1 MTTDNTEQ
9 ITDTAIQS
17 ALKDVLGGMLQFAVE
32 RCRQD
37 DGYQH
42 LFSSFK
48 DGGVAKA
55 IFEAERQMSR
65 VATDLMQVL
74 RDASG
79 TEIDNDLFAVIMG
92 LPLTMRM
99 VRNDIS
105 AREGHVCCADKT
117 RLVLKTYFY
126 DRLGMDVEV
135 ASFVSDK

>member
-9 ITDTAIQS
+9 ITDTQIQS
-17 ALKDVLGGMLQFAVE
+17 ALKDVLGGILQSAAE

-48 DGGVAKA
+48 DGGVEKA
-55 IFEAERQMSR
+55 VFDAERQMSR
-65 VATDLMQVL
+65 VAMGLMQVL

-92 LPLTMRM
+92 LPLTMSM
-99 VRNDIS
+99 VRKDIS
-105 AREGHVCCADKT
+105 AREGHACCVDKA

-126 DRLGMDVEV
+126 DRLGMNVEV